1 MELYDSYHP
10 HLHKVGDPIAPPK
23 TRWIWKVF
31 WYLLAVTLVEVGLA
45 SINYYGRMG
54 WDAWLKPTFILLTLL
69 KAYYIIFSYMHLKDE
84 RKNFKLTLG
93 FLIIILG
100 YFIMLLMI
108 EGYYQTQVRMIFP
121 DFLKQTIE
129 AHH

>member
-1 MELYDSYHP
+1 MELYDSYHQ

-23 TRWIWKVF
+23 TRWIWTVF
-31 WYLLAVTLVEVGLA
+31 WYLLAVTIVEVGLA
-45 SINYYGRMG
+45 SINYYGNMG

-121 DFLKQTIE
+121 DFLKQTME